1 MWWAVLSIFSCALLG
16 PFAYRVLGHRG
27 PYAIAIVPFLVFVWF
42 GSAIPALPTGPPTH
56 EIWPWVPSFDVALAL
71 RLDGLSLL
79 FALLITGIGTLIVIY
94 AGAYGISPRRRE
106 AFFASL
112 FVFMG
117 SMLGLVLAD
126 DIVLLFVFWELTSV
140 TSYLLIATSYETPE
154 ALRNARQAL
163 LITSGGGLGLLA
175 GLLLLSRVA
184 GTRELSSLIT
194 LVSFEAHPLYGVTL
208 GLIALGAFTK
218 SAIFPFHFWLPNAMT
233 APTPASAYL
242 HSATMVKAGIYLLLR
257 FRPVL
262 GGTDEWTL
270 LLGLAGAITVALA
283 STRVLRQNDLKS
295 VLAETTVIALG
306 ALVMMLGMPVAHA
319 STAVIVFLVVHALY
333 KASLFMLVGI
343 VDKQAHTRD
352 LRDLGG
358 LARTMPWTTSIAVV
372 VAIAMM
378 GLPPMFGFIG
388 KELIYQTTLG
398 ADRFAP
404 LWTAAA
410 LGGNVLTVSGALLVV
425 HHTFFGHARTT
436 KPEQVTDPSIA
447 SLCGPGILAAASL
460 AFGIFHTWTATQL
473 VAEAV
478 RAVENPRTAVELR
491 LWHGFQWALALSAL
505 TVVAGVLV
513 YSRRSRVLDLE
524 ARLPVLFKERAD
536 RIYDALIHA
545 LMLLAVGVTR
555 FTQTGRLRDYV
566 FVCMACAALFPLV
579 LCGETHASMSF
590 RGSPFEV
597 ALVALTIGAALVA
610 VFVHG
615 RIVPLVSA
623 MVVGFGVAIAFVL
636 IGAPD
641 VAFTQFTV
649 ETLLVVLMTLALGRF
664 GAPAVSRRTPGVRL
678 RDSGLALLV
687 GSAFFILIASATEA
701 PLDDSMHDFFL
712 RESVS
717 RAHGRN
723 VVNIIL
729 VDFRALDT
737 LGEISVL
744 GAAALGAV
752 SLFYPERRA

>member
-1 MWWAVLSIFSCALLG
+1 M
-16 PFAYRVLGHRG
+16 
-27 PYAIAIVPFLVFVWF
+27 AIVPFLVFAWF

-71 RLDGLSLL
+71 HLDGLSLL

-94 AGAYGISPRRRE
+94 AGAYGISRARRE

-126 DIVLLFVFWELTSV
+126 DVVLLFVFWELTSI

-184 GTRELSSLIT
+184 GTRELSSLVT
-194 LVSFEAHPLYGVTL
+194 LVSLEAHPLYGATL

-257 FRPVL
+257 LRPVL
-262 GGTDEWTL
+262 GGTDAWTL

-343 VDKQAHTRD
+343 VDKQAHSRD
-352 LRDLGG
+352 LRCLGG
-358 LARTMPWTTSIAVV
+358 LARTMPRTTSIAVV

-410 LGGNVLTVSGALLVV
+410 LGGNVLTVAGALLVV
-425 HHTFFGHARTT
+425 HHTFFGHVRTT
-436 KPEQVTDPSIA
+436 KPEEVADPHIA
-447 SLCGPGILAAASL
+447 SLLGPGILAAASL
-460 AFGIFHTWTATQL
+460 AFGVFHTWTATQL

-478 RAVENPRTAVELR
+478 RAVESPRTAVELR

-536 RIYDALIHA
+536 RVYDALIHA
-545 LMLLAVGVTR
+545 LMLLALGVTR

-566 FVCMACAALFPLV
+566 FVSMSCAALLPLV
-579 LCGETHASMSF
+579 LFGETRASITF
-590 RGSPFEV
+590 AGTPFEL
-597 ALVALTIGAALVA
+597 ALVALTTGAALLA
-610 VFVHG
+610 VFVSG

-664 GAPAVSRRTPGVRL
+664 EAPAVPRRTPGVRL

-687 GSAFFILIASATEA
+687 GSAFFILISSVTAA

-712 RESVS
+712 RESVP

-723 VVNIIL
+723 VVNTIL

-737 LGEISVL
+737 LGEITVL
-744 GAAALGAV
+744 GAAALGAF
-752 SLFYPERRA
+752 SLRYSERRG